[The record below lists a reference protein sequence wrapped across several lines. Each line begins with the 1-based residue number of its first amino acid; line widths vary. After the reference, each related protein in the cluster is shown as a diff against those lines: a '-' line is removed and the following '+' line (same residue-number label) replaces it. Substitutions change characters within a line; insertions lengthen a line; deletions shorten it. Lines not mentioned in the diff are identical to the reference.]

1 MVWWHP
7 SGHWIFYCSM
17 ARPRK
22 RDRIGSIKNH
32 EERDGKFSFETLK
45 VEKENNL
52 MNYKN
57 IVFLRIKILIGFFA
71 LIFLLLLIS
80 FNNVIAQNDYPTD
93 DQVNAIAKELYCPV
107 CENTP
112 LDVCP
117 TQACAQWRALIK
129 EKLIAGWS
137 KEEIKQYFV
146 DQYGDRVLAQPP
158 ARGLNWLV
166 YILPPVVFVGGIVV
180 VYLNLKKIKKSSE
193 KVVQVSNNNNDKYLK
208 EMEEALNVLNNEE
221 DLS

>member
-1 MVWWHP
+1 
-7 SGHWIFYCSM
+7 
-17 ARPRK
+17 
-22 RDRIGSIKNH
+22 
-32 EERDGKFSFETLK
+32 
-45 VEKENNL
+45 

-57 IVFLRIKILIGFFA
+57 KIFITQKITIAFFVP
-71 LIFLLLLIS
+71 IFLLLLFS
-80 FNNVIAQNDYPTD
+80 FNNVIAQNDFPTD

-107 CENTP
+107 CENIP

-137 KEEIKQYFV
+137 KDEIKQYFV

-193 KVVQVSNNNNDKYLK
+193 KVIKNSDINNDKYLK
-208 EMEEALNVLNNEE
+208 EMEEALNILNKKE

>member
-1 MVWWHP
+1 
-7 SGHWIFYCSM
+7 
-17 ARPRK
+17 
-22 RDRIGSIKNH
+22 
-32 EERDGKFSFETLK
+32 
-45 VEKENNL
+45 